1 MGGASV
7 RADVLASQKSGERT
21 QRGHGVSKRA
31 LEAFFRKPEKDSVCD
46 PRSAARVGVGRRVE
60 SVGRAL
66 CISSS
71 VAPRGGLREARSTT
85 PQIPQCTGA
94 HVSNTDAERRR
105 EGEEEG
111 SGIRKGAASPSAA
124 HSTARARRERSRPSH
139 TSRED
144 GSGRRR
150 FAASGGRLR

>member
-1 MGGASV
+1 MRPSELTCWQAKKAASARKEAMV
-7 RADVLASQKSGERT
+7 FLRELSRPFSASQKRIQFVTPGPPRVSASAVASSRSG
-21 QRGHGVSKRA
+21 
-31 LEAFFRKPEKDSVCD
+31 
-46 PRSAARVGVGRRVE
+46 
-60 SVGRAL
+60 AL
-66 CISSS
+66 CVSASS